1 MFFFVSGL
9 KMLLQQHTELKI
21 MTEFM
26 CISVNLI
33 ECDVTYLFQKSNISS
48 FIVLKNIFSLDLGVD
63 KLFKS
68 TFFK

>member
-33 ECDVTYLFQKSNISS
+33 ECDVISS
-48 FIVLKNIFSLDLGVD
+48 FIILKNIFSLDLGVD
-63 KLFKS
+63 KLFKI